1 MKNSTFSL
9 IVFVVFA
16 SFFVVASKVK
26 SINTHGV
33 DWGYSGDESP
43 ENWGDL
49 SPEFEMCKLGK
60 SQSPIDLNDQSSSSA
75 ESLDFTYKNT
85 PFQVINNGHAIEVAY
100 KPGSSI
106 KIEGKR
112 YELLQFHFHAPSEH
126 TVKGEDY
133 PMEAHLVHQ
142 SEDGQL
148 AVIGVFLKEGQYN
161 PFIETLWANIPTQKG
176 ERIVRGVTVN
186 ASALPPKDKSYYHYT
201 GSLTTPP
208 CTEGVNWYVLKQP
221 IEISSQQLAKFQ
233 SVYRGNARPVQP
245 LNQRVIKTKEM

>member
-1 MKNSTFSL
+1 MKNSTFTF
-9 IVFVVFA
+9 IVFVLLA
-16 SFFVVASKVK
+16 SCLIIAPNVK
-26 SINTHGV
+26 SSNTHSV

-43 ENWGDL
+43 EKWGDL
-49 SPEFEMCKLGK
+49 SPEFETCKLGK
-60 SQSPIDLNDQSSSSA
+60 TQSPIDLNDMSASSA
-75 ESLDFTYKNT
+75 DSLEFTYKYT
-85 PFQVINNGHAIEVAY
+85 PYKVINNGHAIEVAY
-100 KPGSSI
+100 KAGSSI

-126 TVKGEDY
+126 TIKGGDY
-133 PMEAHLVHQ
+133 PMEAHLVHKSQ
-142 SEDGQL
+142 DGQL

-186 ASALPPKDKSYYHYT
+186 ASALPPKDKSFYHYT

-233 SVYRGNARPVQP
+233 SVYSGNARPVQP
-245 LNQRVIKTKEM
+245 LNKRVIKTKEM